1 MYDKEKMLLFYAV
14 CAVCFA
20 FAVFTMLTRPDRVE
34 MVGGGINQREVIG
47 QNTRLEV
54 ALAIGLHP
62 NASTRKVCRA
72 DIDHLAI
79 TSECLTLAT
88 LESTSL

>member
-1 MYDKEKMLLFYAV
+1 MFIKLFYSITAV
-14 CAVCFA
+14 CLA
-20 FAVFTMLTRPDRVE
+20 FAGFTVLTRPYSVE
-34 MVGGGINQREVIG
+34 MVGGGIDQRKVIG

>member
-1 MYDKEKMLLFYAV
+1 MFFSLFYSVATIG
-14 CAVCFA
+14 FA
-20 FAVFTMLTRPDRVE
+20 LAIFAIFARPHSVE
-34 MVGGGINQREVIG
+34 MVGSSINQRKVIG